1 MDKREKERD
10 KAREK
15 ARREA
20 HALKNRRVSNVVK
33 GAVLHYE
40 DGTAETGLMQF
51 LIRIRT
57 TTRALKDLLY
67 VLTKFSL
74 RAIAPVARGQVQ
86 TTDDVATLLALRK
99 LVVGTDKEKEAL
111 EITAPETWILYGS
124 PCNVVEGIAFLDSS
138 YHKGACTLLS
148 KEYVE
153 NFHISTTGVGAT
165 GDWKPSRLPLPKQ
178 EHEDDG
184 LSMDKHERLTGKRF
198 VSGPKVPS

>member
-1 MDKREKERD
+1 MDKREKARD
-10 KAREK
+10 K

-20 HALKNRRVSNVVK
+20 HALKNRRSSNVVK
-33 GAVLHYE
+33 GAVLRYE
-40 DGTAETGLMQF
+40 DGTTETGLMQF

-67 VLTKFSL
+67 ILTKFSL
-74 RAIAPVARGQVQ
+74 RAIAPVTRGQVQ

-99 LVVGTDKEKEAL
+99 LVAGTEREQQAL
-111 EITAPETWILYGS
+111 EIVAPETWILYGA
-124 PCNVVEGIAFLDSS
+124 PMDVVEGIAFLDSS

-153 NFHISTTGVGAT
+153 TLHVATTGVGAT
-165 GDWKPSRLPLPKQ
+165 GDWKPSRLPLPK
-178 EHEDDG
+178 EERLDDG